1 VLVRS
6 GPLRQDLGVGA
17 ADAVER
23 VSSALVDRLRR
34 HDPGTQGHSERVRGL
49 AELIGVSLGVPDD
62 EREKLRL
69 AALLHDIGK
78 LAVPREVLTKRG
90 GLTTAEWKLLR
101 AHPRASEDLLAP
113 IRPWLGEW
121 VGAATEHHE
130 RFDGGGYPD
139 GLIGAEISLAGRVVA
154 VADAYDCIV
163 SVRSYKGAVPADR
176 AIAELAN
183 GSGSHFDPEIVR
195 AFTSVVTRG

>member
-6 GPLRQDLGVGA
+6 GPLRQDLTVGA
-17 ADAVER
+17 AEAVER
-23 VSSALVDRLRR
+23 ASSTLVDRLRR
-34 HDPGTQGHSERVRGL
+34 HDPGTQGHSERVRRL
-49 AELIGVSLGVPDD
+49 AELIGVSLGVPEE
-62 EREKLRL
+62 ERERLRL

-139 GLIGAEISLAGRVVA
+139 GLVGEEISLAGRVVA

-163 SVRSYKGAVPADR
+163 SVRSYKDAVPADR

-183 GSGSHFDPEIVR
+183 GSGSHFDPDIVR